1 MGDVMGDRG
10 PRISR
15 TISGAPS
22 LTVSYR
28 LVTSAILLVAV
39 LLGGCTSASKMGDY
53 VPASTGGLPEGAPVR
68 PPTPY
73 AYPAV
78 HEMPPPRDSPVLTSA
93 EQQKLE
99 DDLAAARSRAAAA
112 TGSGGKQ

>member
-1 MGDVMGDRG
+1 MGDRG
-10 PRISR
+10 ARISR
-15 TISGAPS
+15 TISEARS

-28 LVTSAILLVAV
+28 LVAWTLLLVAG

-53 VPASTGGLPEGAPVR
+53 VPASTGGLPEGAPDR

-78 HEMPPPRDSPVLTSA
+78 HEMPPPRDSRVLTSA

-112 TGSGGKQ
+112 AGSGGKQ